1 MKKKIKNK
9 VRNET
14 TKELARKDLNKNLDL
29 ILDIMKNGYNQHYE
43 RTQSLDSKSGFFVAF
58 HAALIAFVLD
68 FETIN
73 KMIHNDIESMPQI
86 VITVAATIIF
96 VLLLLVAIAA
106 IVTFMCSLISRNIKY
121 VPEAIC
127 AEVYYNSD
135 NIDFKKRL
143 LEGYKDIARN
153 NEEVLK
159 KKHRSFNLGVALTIA
174 EIVLWCISII
184 FKLF

>member
-1 MKKKIKNK
+1 MEDKQEIETKKDDL
-9 VRNET
+9 
-14 TKELARKDLNKNLDL
+14 KENLDL

-43 RTQSLDSKSGFFVAF
+43 RTQSLDSKSGFFIAF

-73 KMIHNDIESMPQI
+73 KMIHNAIESMPQI

-106 IVTFMCSLISRNIKY
+106 IVTFMCSLLSRNIKY
-121 VPEAIC
+121 IPEAIC
-127 AEVYYNSD
+127 DEVYYNND
-135 NIDFKKRL
+135 NIYFKKRL
-143 LEGYKDIARN
+143 LEGYKDIAKN
-153 NEEVLK
+153 NEKVLEN
-159 KKHRSFNLGVALTIA
+159 KHKVFNLGVVLTIV